1 MEVLE
6 QPHQFQV
13 VQQLMLGA
21 VVEVIRVENQLVE
34 LEALEVVVQVEV
46 IILQDLQLAL
56 KVQQEQPILEVA
68 EVLKDPQIIQVV
80 QLQVQEVAE

>member
-1 MEVLE
+1 MVLE

-21 VVEVIRVENQLVE
+21 VAEVIRMENLVVE
-34 LEALEVVVQVEV
+34 LEALEVVVQGEV

-56 KVQQEQPILEVA
+56 KAQQEQPILEVA
-68 EVLKDPQIIQVV
+68 EVLKDPQVM
-80 QLQVQEVAE
+80 